1 MFCPKC
7 GTKNPED
14 GKFCR
19 KCGTDLSPVTD
30 ALTGGTS
37 RYASKKTKDKKAKYS
52 WESALSKMFM
62 GFAFLVVSVIL
73 GVTGAAGGQTW
84 WYWMLIPGFAMIGTG
99 LAQVIQL
106 RSESP
111 QNVEFKSDKNVLPE
125 TQERALPPTQT
136 EYVGND
142 APKNYETG
150 DLVPPSVVENTT
162 RHLEI
167 DKEGKTM
174 TLPKKD

>member
-7 GTKNPED
+7 GTKNPDD

-30 ALTGGTS
+30 ALTGGS
-37 RYASKKTKDKKAKYS
+37 SNYASKKSKHKKAKYS
-52 WESALSKMFM
+52 WESALSKLFM
-62 GFAFLVVSVIL
+62 GFAFLVISVIL
-73 GVTGAAGGQTW
+73 GVTGAAGAANW

-106 RSESP
+106 RSESARNLEFRSDANELP
-111 QNVEFKSDKNVLPE
+111 QSHEH
-125 TQERALPPTQT
+125 ALPAPQT

-142 APKNYETG
+142 TSSNYETG